1 MSLLKR
7 IATTMVH
14 HKGLTTTAR
23 RYLSTVLAPPPCATQ
38 HKHTGTTATTAPGR
52 HNTKNTSHTSNTNKK
67 PSLLC
72 EGTLKESY
80 IKGSGP
86 GGQKINKVKNKVLLV
101 HVPTNIQ
108 VSVQKNKKFDWQS
121 KNRKKTIGV
130 ESASAWTG
138 WREFFG
144 NRTINGNQEKTK
156 KEKQSSKTKA
166 TERKWRKRQKIN
178 SSQKMV
184 DGGRN

>member
-1 MSLLKR
+1 
-7 IATTMVH
+7 MVH

-108 VSVQKNKKFDWQS
+108 VSVQKTRSLTDNRRIARKQLALKVQAHELGDESFLGIAQSMATKKKLKK
-121 KNRKKTIGV
+121 KNR
-130 ESASAWTG
+130 A
-138 WREFFG
+138 R
-144 NRTINGNQEKTK
+144 R
-156 KEKQSSKTKA
+156 
-166 TERKWRKRQKIN
+166 RKRQKEN
-178 SSQKMV
+178 E
-184 DGGRN
+184 GRDKK

>member
-38 HKHTGTTATTAPGR
+38 HKHTGATATTAPGR

-108 VSVQKNKKFDWQS
+108 VSVQKTRSLTDNRRIARKQLALKVQAHELGDESFLGIAQSMATKKKLKK
-121 KNRKKTIGV
+121 KNR
-130 ESASAWTG
+130 A
-138 WREFFG
+138 R
-144 NRTINGNQEKTK
+144 R
-156 KEKQSSKTKA
+156 
-166 TERKWRKRQKIN
+166 RKRQKEN
-178 SSQKMV
+178 E
-184 DGGRN
+184 GRDKK